1 MRIGELHRR
10 KCMTS
15 ISKAMISK
23 KRLASQLV
31 GLPGVVGVGIG
42 GSESDAKLVVNV
54 VELTEQ
60 LKAKIPKEFDG
71 VQVEVLETGE
81 FKAL

>member
-1 MRIGELHRR
+1 MS
-10 KCMTS
+10 S

-42 GSESDAKLVVNV
+42 GSEGDAKLVVNV
-54 VELTEQ
+54 VELTEE
-60 LKAKIPKEFDG
+60 LKANIPKELDG
-71 VQVEVLETGE
+71 IPVEILETGE
-81 FKAL
+81 FKAQ